1 MLRIEHLTKIYGG
14 KKAVDD
20 LSLHIR
26 AGEIY
31 GFIGHNGAGKTTT
44 IKSCCGILQF
54 EEGEIYVDGVSIRED
69 PIGCKRKIAYLPDN
83 PDLYEFLSG
92 VQYLNF
98 IADVYGVPKEE
109 REQRIKE
116 YADLFGLTE
125 DLAQPISAY
134 SHGMKQKLALSCAL
148 IHRPDVLFLDE
159 PTTGVDPVSRSEF
172 WDMLD
177 RLKRQGITILVSTPY
192 MDEAS
197 RCDRIALVRSGE
209 CLSIDTPVGI
219 RTSFDRRLYAVRC
232 ASMYKLLGDL
242 REFPDTNS
250 CFAFG
255 DAHHLT
261 LRRDGEDVMRRLQ
274 EYLKGKGYA
283 DVSIERLEPSVEDC
297 FMAL

>member
-1 MLRIEHLTKIYGG
+1 MLRIEHLTKTYGG

-69 PIGCKRKIAYLPDN
+69 PISCKRKIAYLPDN

-134 SHGMKQKLALSCAL
+134 SHGMKQKLAIISAL
-148 IHRPDVLFLDE
+148 IHSPKLLIMDE
-159 PTTGVDPVSRSEF
+159 PFVGLDPKAAHE
-172 WDMLD
+172 
-177 RLKRQGITILVSTPY
+177 LKQI
-192 MDEAS
+192 
-197 RCDRIALVRSGE
+197 
-209 CLSIDTPVGI
+209 
-219 RTSFDRRLYAVRC
+219 
-232 ASMYKLLGDL
+232 
-242 REFPDTNS
+242 
-250 CFAFG
+250 
-255 DAHHLT
+255 
-261 LRRDGEDVMRRLQ
+261 MRRLCDSGSAIFFSTHVL
-274 EYLKGKGYA
+274 EVAEKLCDKVAIIKGGRLVVSGTMEEDKGQDSLE
-283 DVSIERLEPSVEDC
+283 DVFLELEDDN
-297 FMAL
+297 A